1 MVEAARPVDRDVGVR
16 AVQLDR
22 AADRAARA
30 CLAESE
36 TLVGRRCPEED
47 AGRRHVK
54 PHLGAHVRRQRG
66 RHQVCRRAI
75 RFDAGRACLAESVHA
90 VEDGAVLAHVEALT
104 DNAGER
110 GVSARRARRAAGGR
124 CVCGVCGVCGVRGGR
139 RAHRHLLLVLADV
152 VGVDGAQEGEILLGA
167 GSRLGQAQGWG
178 QGLGQGLGS
187 GIGSGIG
194 LGQGQGPGWKVQYSS
209 EWNLAISSK
218 EAGAGR

>member
-1 MVEAARPVDRDVGVR
+1 M
-16 AVQLDR
+16 
-22 AADRAARA
+22 
-30 CLAESE
+30 
-36 TLVGRRCPEED
+36 
-47 AGRRHVK
+47 
-54 PHLGAHVRRQRG
+54 
-66 RHQVCRRAI
+66 
-75 RFDAGRACLAESVHA
+75 
-90 VEDGAVLAHVEALT
+90 
-104 DNAGER
+104 
-110 GVSARRARRAAGGR
+110 
-124 CVCGVCGVCGVRGGR
+124 CGVCGVCGVRGGR